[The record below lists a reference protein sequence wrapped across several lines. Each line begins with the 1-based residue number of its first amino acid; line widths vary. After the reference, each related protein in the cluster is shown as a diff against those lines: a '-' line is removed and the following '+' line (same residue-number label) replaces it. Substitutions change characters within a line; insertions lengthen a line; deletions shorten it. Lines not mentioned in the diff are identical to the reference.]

1 MTDFDS
7 SEQNQSA
14 EEAASHEPVD
24 PGAEPADSPGEEAL
38 ADPGDGETA
47 DSGAAPAGQPG
58 RQQEAV
64 GSEPA
69 ASVAAAPPDPVTS
82 APDEVPPAAEEAPAA
97 ADEVPPAA
105 EEAPAAADEP
115 PAAAEP
121 PPEDAEEA
129 PAAVEEAAAPA
140 APMAEE
146 QPAEIPTAEESG
158 APAEQPAEAPEA
170 AIEEAEPQAAP
181 SEEAEGEP
189 EQEPAAEQP
198 EPAEAEA
205 EEQQDEQQAVSE
217 EAAGAAEPSTDEGA
231 DSPPEAAEAEAESQP
246 SDEEG
251 VEPAAAKPPAM
262 TPVPGM
268 DWYIIHTYSSFEYKV
283 RESLNTRS
291 EAFGFSN
298 RIGEILIPT
307 EDVVEMRGG
316 KKVTSKRLLYPG
328 YVLLQLKMDDELW
341 HVVKNTPR
349 VTGFVGGGQTPT
361 PLTADEVN
369 QILYRQTV
377 SAEKPRP
384 KLTFQKSD
392 QVKIIDGP
400 FTNFT
405 GTVEE
410 VNPDRNT
417 LKVMVTIFGRGT
429 PVELE
434 HFQVEKEKI

>member
-14 EEAASHEPVD
+14 EGAASHEPVD

-38 ADPGDGETA
+38 ADPGAGETA
-47 DSGAAPAGQPG
+47 DLGAASAGQPG
-58 RQQEAV
+58 RQQEAA

-82 APDEVPPAAEEAPAA
+82 APDEVPPAAEETPAA
-97 ADEVPPAA
+97 AD
-105 EEAPAAADEP
+105 
-115 PAAAEP
+115 
-121 PPEDAEEA
+121 EA

-140 APMAEE
+140 TTVAEE
-146 QPAEIPTAEESG
+146 QPAEIPTPEESG
-158 APAEQPAEAPEA
+158 PPAEQPAEAPEA

-189 EQEPAAEQP
+189 EQKPAAEQP

-246 SDEEG
+246 SDDEA